1 MGALLQLLG
10 CKGIISFYKFQ
21 LYNVPD
27 MSPAT
32 MDALADR
39 LLAEPKLMS
48 RYLWNKKTGY
58 GSMPTPSLST

>member
-1 MGALLQLLG
+1 
-10 CKGIISFYKFQ
+10 
-21 LYNVPD
+21 